1 VTAGLLPYPKDAG
14 QYWQDT
20 KKGVERMGE
29 VLTFVS
35 FFDAMLAPPSAIT
48 VRNNMIEQ
56 ERNRGRTKFAISYS
70 KT

>member
-14 QYWQDT
+14 QYWQHT
-20 KKGVERMGE
+20 KKGVERMGD

-35 FFDAMLAPPSAIT
+35 FLDAMLAPPAIT
-48 VRNNMIEQ
+48 VRNMIEE